1 MRSTRFAL
9 GLLTVV
15 SLVAC
20 GGGGGGATS
29 ITGST
34 AVPMNGMVSQG
45 APIADAS
52 ILVTDSKGKT
62 IDGITTDASGA
73 YSIADISTLTA
84 PLLVG
89 ATGYVGGKPVT
100 YYGLLQTKE
109 QSNYANVSPLT
120 DAILSQALGKSPSYV
135 EQNAASEL
143 SNLDTNKVEAAKA
156 KVVLAI
162 SDVLDQISAGTSKTF
177 DPLKSQF
184 KADGASAED
193 KINDLL
199 KVVSTATAN
208 GIEITVT
215 DKSNSVGSVQF
226 SSTSNATKLPTLPA
240 EVAQMK
246 FTGVK
251 GIAEGFTYALSSI
264 ENLNSSKF
272 SDAIENDFLSDGEDK
287 AAMLQS
293 MRTYM
298 KENLIGAKVSNPTIQ
313 SCDKNNVCKISLS
326 VSQKDGNSFTFMEY
340 FKYYPN
346 TDTYKSIG
354 NQYRFGAEFGSTASK
369 QLYDKKETFGVT
381 IQFTINKQESI
392 YDKYKTASVDLK
404 SITSSTPDLSYNFKL
419 KPSFCSPAIGR
430 YYDGMPLDDNTDNCD
445 TWKGFDSSN
454 QSKLKEINE
463 KIKQGGYVAVF
474 KAWKTFDKSDTAD
487 VVTVPITDLILTT
500 DMIASSGYPNVA
512 INQASGENLPYL
524 SITNARDFVVTGSL
538 CITSN
543 QYCSTRIPE
552 KITTILDPYN
562 TQLPQRINADAKDG
576 WLTSTKAQSYF
587 VHVKDKFNRDL
598 IISGDGK

>member
-1 MRSTRFAL
+1 MRSTKFAL
-9 GLLTVV
+9 SLLTVI

-20 GGGGGGATS
+20 GGGGGGAAS

-52 ILVTDSKGKT
+52 ILITDSKGKT
-62 IDGITTDASGA
+62 IDGITTDANGA
-73 YSIADISTLTA
+73 YTIADISGLTA

-120 DAILSQALGKSPSYV
+120 DAILSQAMGKSPSYV

-143 SNLDTNKVEAAKA
+143 SNLDAGKVDAAKN
-156 KVVLAI
+156 KMILAI
-162 SDVLDQISAGTSKTF
+162 SDVMDQITPNSSKNF
-177 DPLKSQF
+177 DPFKSQF

-199 KVVSTATAN
+199 KVVSTATAT
-208 GIEITVT
+208 GVEITVT

-226 SSTSNATKLPTLPA
+226 SSTSTAAKLPTLPTQ
-240 EVAQMK
+240 VAQMK

-251 GIAEGFTYALSSI
+251 GIAEGFTYGLSSI

-272 SDAIENDFLSDGEDK
+272 TDGIENDFLSDGEDK
-287 AAMLQS
+287 AAILQS
-293 MRTYM
+293 LSTYM
-298 KENLIGAKVSNPTIQ
+298 KDNLIGAKVSNPTIQ
-313 SCDKNNVCKISLS
+313 SCDTNNVCKISLS
-326 VSQKDGNSFTFMEY
+326 VSTKDETSFTFTEY
-340 FKYYPN
+340 FKYYPK

-369 QLYDKKETFGVT
+369 QLYDQKETFGVS

-445 TWKGFDSSN
+445 TWKGFDPSN

-463 KIKQGGYVAVF
+463 KIKRGGYVAVF

-500 DMIASSGYPNVA
+500 DMIASSGYPNVTL
-512 INQASGENLPYL
+512 NQANGEKLPYL
-524 SITNARDFVVTGSL
+524 SIANARDFVVTGSL

-543 QYCSTRIPE
+543 QYCNTRLPE
-552 KITTILDPYN
+552 KITTILDPN
-562 TQLPQRINADAKDG
+562 NIQLPQRIDANAKDG
-576 WLTSTKAQSYF
+576 WLTSTKAQGYF

>member
-1 MRSTRFAL
+1 MRSTKFAL

-20 GGGGGGATS
+20 GGGGGGPAS

-52 ILVTDSKGKT
+52 ILITDSKGKT
-62 IDGITTDASGA
+62 IDGITTDANGA
-73 YSIADISTLTA
+73 YTIADISGLTA

-100 YYGLLQTKE
+100 YYGLLQAKE

-120 DAILSQALGKSPSYV
+120 DAILSQAMGKSPSYV

-143 SNLDTNKVEAAKA
+143 SNLDAAKVDAA
-156 KVVLAI
+156 KTKMILAI
-162 SDVLDQISAGTSKTF
+162 SDVMDQITPNSSKNF
-177 DPLKSQF
+177 DPFKSQF

-199 KVVSTATAN
+199 KVVTTATAN
-208 GIEITVT
+208 GIEIRVM
-215 DKSNSVGSVQF
+215 DKSNSVGSIQF
-226 SSTSNATKLPTLPA
+226 DSSSAATKLPALPP
-240 EVAQMK
+240 EISNMK

-251 GIAEGFTYALSSI
+251 GIAEGMTLILSTE
-264 ENLNSSKF
+264 ENLNSTKF
-272 SDAIENDFLSDGEDK
+272 SDGIEDDYLSDGEDK
-287 AAMLQS
+287 ATMIQS
-293 MRTYM
+293 MRT
-298 KENLIGAKVSNPTIQ
+298 KDKDKLIGAKITNPTVK
-313 SCDKNNVCKISLS
+313 SCDKNNICKVGLTFTMLS
-326 VSQKDGNSFTFMEY
+326 GGSGSFEEY
-340 FKYYPN
+340 YRYYPL
-346 TDTYKSIG
+346 TDTYKPVG
-354 NQYRFGAEFGSTASK
+354 NQYKFAAEFGSTSSK
-369 QLYDKKETFGVT
+369 SLYNQKESFGVS
-381 IQFTINKQESI
+381 IQFTINNKEST

-419 KPSFCSPAIGR
+419 KPSFCSPLIGR
-430 YYDGMPLDDNTDNCD
+430 YYDGMPLDDNTNNCD

-487 VVTVPITDLILTT
+487 VVTVPVTDLILTT
-500 DMIASSGYPNVA
+500 DMIASNGYPNVTL
-512 INQASGENLPYL
+512 NQAIGEKLPYL
-524 SITNARDFVVTGSL
+524 SIANARDFVVSGSL

-543 QYCSTRIPE
+543 QYCNTRLPE
-552 KITTILDPYN
+552 KITTILDPN
-562 TQLPQRINADAKDG
+562 NIQLPQRINAGAKDG
-576 WLTSTKAQSYF
+576 WLTSTNAQGYF